1 MSSTMSA
8 HGLTRMKIDLRTAVL
23 MACACLAAASAS
35 AAPPLYQNNF
45 EAAETGKLP
54 ADFLV
59 LNGNFAVK
67 ALGTN
72 KVLELPGAP
81 LDGFAVQFGPTEAVG
96 MSVSARVFG
105 TARGKRSPAFG
116 VGLGGAGGWRLQ
128 VSPGRKAVEL
138 FKDQELK
145 ASAACDWKSGDWTRL
160 RLQLRQ
166 VKDGAWRVE
175 GRVWLDGAD
184 EPKDWALS
192 ADETEQPV
200 AGRASVTGSPFAGTP
215 IWFDDLV
222 VEKAGGK

>member
-1 MSSTMSA
+1 MNSTTDA
-8 HGLTRMKIDLRTAVL
+8 HGLTRMKTNLQTAVL
-23 MACACLAAASAS
+23 MTCACLAAASAR
-35 AAPPLYQNNF
+35 AGQPFYQNNF
-45 EAAETGKLP
+45 EATETGKLP

-67 ALGTN
+67 SLGTN
-72 KVLELPGAP
+72 RVLELPGAP
-81 LDGFAVQFGPTEAVG
+81 LDGFAVQFGPAEAVG
-96 MSVSARVFG
+96 MSVNARIHG
-105 TARGKRSPAFG
+105 TAQGKRSPAFG

-145 ASAACDWKSGDWTRL
+145 ASAACNWKSGAWMRF

-166 VKDGAWRVE
+166 VKEGAWRIE

-184 EPKDWALS
+184 EPEDWILT

-200 AGRASVTGSPFAGTP
+200 AGRASVAGAPFSGTP
-215 IWFDDLV
+215 IWFDDLA